1 MLSRVTVTIR
11 SKSDPFDCIFDTI
24 SSGVSKTV
32 YSIGTPPM
40 LSPNWFRIF
49 FQM

>member
-11 SKSDPFDCIFDTI
+11 SKSEPFDCIFETI

-32 YSIGTPPM
+32 YSIGTPPK
-40 LSPNWFRIF
+40 LSPNWLRTF